1 MRSVLGSPGN
11 SLTKEWSHLSSSSLS
26 RGLSLP
32 STGATEAE
40 ATGSESMV
48 EEATAEVPSPQSEAI
63 PAVRLTWRLSCC
75 DRKKRRCGEGE
86 EKRGVN
92 LEKQRAV
99 VEDEKRRGE
108 KWRSIAFLSLSHR
121 FYFLFFFCCYFFLI
135 LTGSLAWIV
144 EMEG

>member
-11 SLTKEWSHLSSSSLS
+11 SLTKEWSQLSSSSLS
-26 RGLSLP
+26 RGLSSP
-32 STGATEAE
+32 ATRPPDAE
-40 ATGSESMV
+40 ATGSESIV

-86 EKRGVN
+86 GKRGVN

-99 VEDEKRRGE
+99 VEDEKRRGV

-121 FYFLFFFCCYFFLI
+121 FYFLFFLLWLFF
-135 LTGSLAWIV
+135 
-144 EMEG
+144 